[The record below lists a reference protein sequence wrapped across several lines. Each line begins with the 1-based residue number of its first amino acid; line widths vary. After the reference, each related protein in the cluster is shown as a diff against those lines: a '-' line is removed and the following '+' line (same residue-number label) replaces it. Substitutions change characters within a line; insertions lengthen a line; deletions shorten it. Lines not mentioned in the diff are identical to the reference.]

1 MGERLSTWFP
11 VALLAALALLTTWL
25 DRAIQG
31 PVAVRDAFMRHD
43 PDYFVD
49 TLLTTQMDV
58 EGRIK
63 NTLHATK
70 MTHYPDDDST
80 DLEAPRFVSYQQRSQ
95 LTITA
100 RKGNVSSNGEHV
112 YLHDD
117 VRVVRAPHDDQSEL
131 VVNTE
136 FLHVLPDDN
145 IAKTDR
151 PVTIT
156 DANMTVHATGLELN
170 NETRILQLN
179 SRVKGTYYDAKKL
192 STRPA
197 E

>member
-11 VALLAALALLTTWL
+11 IVLLAALALLTTWL
-25 DRAIQG
+25 DRAVQS
-31 PVAVRDAFMRHD
+31 PVALRDALTRHD
-43 PDYFVD
+43 PDYIVD

-63 NTLHATK
+63 NTLHTTK

-80 DLEAPRFVSYQQRSQ
+80 DLQNPRFVSYSQRSP

-100 RKGNVSSNGEHV
+100 LQGTVSSNGEHV
-112 YLHDD
+112 YLHND
-117 VRVVRAPHDDQSEL
+117 VRVVRAPHDDKSEL

-136 FLHVLPDDN
+136 FLHILPDDN

-156 DANMTVHATGLELN
+156 DANMIVHAIGLELN
-170 NETRILQLN
+170 NDTRILQLN
-179 SRVKGTYYDAKKL
+179 SRVRGTYYDAKKS
-192 STRPA
+192 STKSG